1 MDLRRLIMG
10 RSRKSAAVIAF
21 LVLVTVQTHASEYN
35 VKEYGAKGDK
45 ISKDTAAIQAAV
57 NACSKAGGGTVHF
70 PAGDYLSGK
79 IRLLSN
85 VNLHVGAGATIWA
98 SREPSDYEGSRAL
111 IVAEDAQNISV
122 EGLGTLHGIGEAD
135 WGRRPKDR
143 DVRGGATSPE
153 NRPSFRAGMIRFS
166 DCRGVVIRGIRVLFS
181 DTWTI
186 HLRDSENVLVDGVT
200 ILNNYFRANSDGI
213 DPVSCKNVRISNCHI
228 VAGDDCIV
236 LKTTENGPCENV
248 VVSNCTLES
257 IATAVKIGTETPRD
271 FRNIHFSNC
280 AIRNSTVGIGI
291 YVKDGA
297 TVERVTFS
305 NISIENHSASAAA
318 SQGRRICP
326 IFVDIEKRH
335 PDSLIGKIRDITF
348 DDIQIY
354 SGVGVLIQ
362 GMPESPI
369 ENLTLEDV
377 AFRVY
382 DPGDYSNRRKHVGGR
397 RTTSD
402 ERDTLYARKP
412 SYVTLAHV
420 KGLTVKDLK
429 VHISEGDFRKY
440 ERSAFHGNEM
450 ENCVIRN
457 VFREPSGKGGVAP
470 VVALHNCRN
479 TLVTD
484 CIAGPATPVFLGL
497 SGRRTARISID
508 RTGLQG
514 AVRSVAR
521 GKDVPSDAIGD

>member
-1 MDLRRLIMG
+1 MG
-10 RSRKSAAVIAF
+10 KWRASAFVIA
-21 LVLVTVQTHASEYN
+21 LLTLHAGLTSAYEYN
-35 VKEYGAKGDK
+35 VREYGAKGDK
-45 ISKDTAAIQAAV
+45 ISKDTAAIQSAI
-57 NACSKAGGGTVHF
+57 NACNQAGGGTVYF

-79 IRLLSN
+79 IQLLSN

-98 SREPSDYEGSRAL
+98 SRQPSDYQGSRTL
-111 IVAEDAQNISV
+111 ILAEHAQQISV

-135 WGRRPKDR
+135 WGRRPKG
-143 DVRGGATSPE
+143 RGVLGATPSPE
-153 NRPSFRAGMIRFS
+153 KAPSFRAGIIRFS
-166 DCRGVVIRGIRVLFS
+166 DCRGIVIRSIRILFS

-186 HLRDSENVLVDGVT
+186 HLRGSENVLVDGVT

-228 VAGDDCIV
+228 VAGDDCIA
-236 LKTTENGPCENV
+236 LKTTESGPCENV

-257 IATAVKIGTETPRD
+257 IATAVKIGTETPQD

-280 AIRNSTVGIGI
+280 TIQNSTVGIGI

-305 NISIENHSASAAA
+305 NISIASSSATVAAN
-318 SQGRRICP
+318 QGRGIYP
-326 IFVDIEKRH
+326 IFVDIEKRN
-335 PDSLIGKIRDITF
+335 PDSLTGKVRDICF

-354 SGVGVLIQ
+354 SGAGMLIQ

-369 ENLTLEDV
+369 ENLTLENV

-382 DPGDYSNRRKHVGGR
+382 EPGDYRDRKKHVGGR
-397 RTTSD
+397 RTTTD

-420 KGLTVKDLK
+420 NGLTVNDLK
-429 VHISEGDFRKY
+429 VHISEDDFRKH
-440 ERSAFHGNEM
+440 ERSAFHGDEI

-457 VFREPSGKGGVAP
+457 VFRQPSGKGGVTP
-470 VVALHNCRN
+470 VVALHDCENI
-479 TLVTD
+479 LVTS
-484 CIAGPATPVFLGL
+484 CIAEPGTPLFLEVRGEK
-497 SGRRTARISID
+497 TAGVSID
-508 RTGLQG
+508 LVGLQG
-514 AVRSVAR
+514 AVRSVAQ
-521 GKDVPSDAIGD
+521 GKEVLSNAIVD

>member
-1 MDLRRLIMG
+1 MSKWRG
-10 RSRKSAAVIAF
+10 SAATIA
-21 LVLVTVQTHASEYN
+21 LLTVHVVLTHASEYN

-45 ISKDTAAIQAAV
+45 MSKDTAAIQAAV
-57 NACSKAGGGTVHF
+57 NACSKAGGGTVYF

-85 VNLHVGAGATIWA
+85 VNLHLDAGATIWA
-98 SREPSDYEGSRAL
+98 SRQPSDYEGSRAL
-111 IVAEDAQNISV
+111 IIAEHAQQISV

-135 WGRRPKDR
+135 WGRRPKGGDG
-143 DVRGGATSPE
+143 RGGTNSPE
-153 NRPSFRAGMIRFS
+153 NRPSFRAGIMRFS
-166 DCRGVVIRGIRVLFS
+166 DCRGIVIRGIRVLFS

-257 IATAVKIGTETPRD
+257 IATAVKIGTESPRD
-271 FRNIHFSNC
+271 FRHIHFSNC

-291 YVKDGA
+291 YMKDGA

-305 NISIENHSASAAA
+305 NISIENHSASDAA

-335 PDSLIGKIRDITF
+335 PDSLIGNVRDISF

-382 DPGDYSNRRKHVGGR
+382 DAGDYSNRRKHVGGR

-429 VHISEGDFRKY
+429 VHISEDDFRKY
-440 ERSAFHGNEM
+440 ECSAFHGNEM

-457 VFREPSGKGGVAP
+457 VFRQPSGKGGVAP

-484 CIAGPATPVFLGL
+484 CIAWPGTPVFLGL

-514 AVRSVAR
+514 AVRSVAQ
-521 GKDVPSDAIGD
+521 GKEVPLDVIGD